1 MNGLIITDLDNTVY
15 NWVDYFAPCFRAMV
29 HALARETGESERTI
43 IEAFC
48 QVYEA
53 RGSVEYAFS
62 VQELSIFQDRS
73 EEEVINLVRVA
84 KGAFTRVREKR
95 LRPYPTVNHTLTWIR
110 SQGHRIVAVTNA
122 PVVYA
127 FGRLRQLRIQHL
139 FDGLAGRKNYD
150 IPQGAITRKVQERS
164 DKGYFA
170 PSMLTWEFELDELKP
185 NSSGYA
191 RVIGDLGMLAKNV
204 WVVGDNTQRDL
215 APGIQLGAVGV
226 WAKYGEVVDKKN
238 LDTILELTAWKKENI
253 LSERI
258 GASSF
263 SEINDFSELTQLV
276 PTNQLTLNGFF

>member
-29 HALARETGESERTI
+29 HALARETGESERAI

-48 QVYEA
+48 QVYQA

-73 EEEVINLVRVA
+73 EEEVINLVRIA

-95 LRPYPTVNHTLTWIR
+95 LRPYPTVNKTLIWIR

-150 IPQGAITRKVQERS
+150 IPQGAITRKVQERA

-170 PSMLTWEFELDELKP
+170 PPMLTWEFELDELKP
-185 NSSGYA
+185 NSRGYA
-191 RVIGDLGMLAKNV
+191 RVIGDLAMPAKNV

-215 APGIQLGAVGV
+215 VPGIQLGAIGV

-258 GASSF
+258 TSSF
-263 SEINDFSELTQLV
+263 SEINDFSELTELI
-276 PTNQLTLNGFF
+276 PTNQMTLHGFS